1 VTRLYARI
9 FLAFWATMVL
19 VVAGAV
25 GVTWL
30 VLVERGE
37 EIPRASADLVRGAA
51 LALRD
56 GGEEGLRAWLRSV
69 RPSRPEMRLLVV
81 DGSGRELLGRP
92 LPPGFGRLLRAP
104 RGELPDLPGLEVLP
118 ARPLPQLVAPDG
130 RRYGVLVLPPRN
142 SYGLLGVPETRWAV
156 LLLAL
161 AVTGVASLMLARSIT
176 RPVSALGTAT
186 RDLAAG
192 NLDARVGSNVSGRG
206 DELGTLARDFDAMAG
221 RLKELLRA
229 RQQLLRDVSHELRS
243 PLARMRVALGLVRQ
257 PGSDVGR
264 QLDRLETEIERLDRL
279 IGQVLHLSRLDAHT
293 GALPNDDIDLFELVD
308 GIARDAAFEA
318 QARNVGIDWHPP
330 HEQLHARGDAAL
342 LASAVE
348 NVVRN
353 AVRYTAPG
361 TRVRITLERDGGS
374 ATITAR
380 DAGPGVPDSELQRIF
395 EPFHRVAESRTRDS
409 GGDGIGLAITA
420 RVLAAHGGTARA
432 SNAIGGGLAVT
443 LSLPLPAGPAA
454 SA

>member
-1 VTRLYARI
+1 
-9 FLAFWATMVL
+9 
-19 VVAGAV
+19 
-25 GVTWL
+25 
-30 VLVERGE
+30 
-37 EIPRASADLVRGAA
+37 
-51 LALRD
+51 
-56 GGEEGLRAWLRSV
+56 
-69 RPSRPEMRLLVV
+69 
-81 DGSGRELLGRP
+81 
-92 LPPGFGRLLRAP
+92 
-104 RGELPDLPGLEVLP
+104 
-118 ARPLPQLVAPDG
+118 
-130 RRYGVLVLPPRN
+130 
-142 SYGLLGVPETRWAV
+142 
-156 LLLAL
+156 
-161 AVTGVASLMLARSIT
+161 
-176 RPVSALGTAT
+176 VSALGAAT

-229 RQQLLRDVSHELRS
+229 REQLLRDVSHELRS

-257 PGSDVGR
+257 PGSDLGR

-293 GALPNDDIDLFELVD
+293 GAVLRDDVDLVELVD

-318 QARNVGIDWHPP
+318 QARNVAIDWQPP
-330 HEQLHARGDAAL
+330 REPLRVRGDGSL

-361 TRVRITLERDGGS
+361 TRVRLTLERDGAS
-374 ATITAR
+374 ARITAR
-380 DAGPGVPDSELQRIF
+380 DGGPGVPDGELGRIF

-432 SNAIGGGLAVT
+432 ANAVGGGLAVT
-443 LSLPLPAGPAA
+443 LSLPLPAGVATTA
-454 SA
+454 

>member
-1 VTRLYARI
+1 
-9 FLAFWATMVL
+9 
-19 VVAGAV
+19 
-25 GVTWL
+25 
-30 VLVERGE
+30 
-37 EIPRASADLVRGAA
+37 
-51 LALRD
+51 
-56 GGEEGLRAWLRSV
+56 
-69 RPSRPEMRLLVV
+69 
-81 DGSGRELLGRP
+81 
-92 LPPGFGRLLRAP
+92 
-104 RGELPDLPGLEVLP
+104 
-118 ARPLPQLVAPDG
+118 
-130 RRYGVLVLPPRN
+130 
-142 SYGLLGVPETRWAV
+142 
-156 LLLAL
+156 
-161 AVTGVASLMLARSIT
+161 
-176 RPVSALGTAT
+176 
-186 RDLAAG
+186 
-192 NLDARVGSNVSGRG
+192 
-206 DELGTLARDFDAMAG
+206 
-221 RLKELLRA
+221 
-229 RQQLLRDVSHELRS
+229 
-243 PLARMRVALGLVRQ
+243 MRVALGLVRQ